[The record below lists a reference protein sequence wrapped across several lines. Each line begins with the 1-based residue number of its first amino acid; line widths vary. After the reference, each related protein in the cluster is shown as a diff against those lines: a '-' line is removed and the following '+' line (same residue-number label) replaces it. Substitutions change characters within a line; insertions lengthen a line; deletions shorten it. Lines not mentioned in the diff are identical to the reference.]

1 MIVDKE
7 KIREIVAEV
16 LCLEP
21 DEIGEDADFV
31 SELGVNSVQMLE
43 IVAGIEDEFDIEIS
57 ASDLGKYD
65 SIRKIV
71 KALEEIGKL

>member
-43 IVAGIEDEFDIEIS
+43 IAAGIEDEFDIEIS

>member
-7 KIREIVAEV
+7 QIREIVAEV

>member
-1 MIVDKE
+1 MIVEKE